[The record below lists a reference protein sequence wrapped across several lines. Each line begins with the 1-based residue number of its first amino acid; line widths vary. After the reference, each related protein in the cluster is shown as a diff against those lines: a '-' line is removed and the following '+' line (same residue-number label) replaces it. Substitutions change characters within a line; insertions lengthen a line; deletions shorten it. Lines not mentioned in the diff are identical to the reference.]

1 MDNELPPPFLS
12 SHILISTPH
21 FPVQAYQTLMVE
33 QEVKRQQLVAEGRII
48 DKAQGVKMCGY
59 MCGGGG
65 EVPHVGHV
73 FPACCIIFPVPI

>member
-48 DKAQGVKMCGY
+48 DKAQGVNVCR
-59 MCGGGG
+59 GGRGG
-65 EVPHVGHV
+65 STHGSVRV
-73 FPACCIIFPVPI
+73 FPACCIIFPLPI